1 MAFQPGQSGNPGG
14 RRKEK
19 PFADA
24 LRMEIAAAGEDHRSL
39 RAIARALLDKASS
52 GDMQAIKELAD
63 RTDGKVPQGLI
74 GGDEGD
80 PELKLIVNIGGD
92 APNNG

>member
-1 MAFQPGQSGNPGG
+1 MLRIAVNQATLRGDGG
-14 RRKEK
+14 T
-19 PFADA
+19 A
-24 LRMEIAAAGEDHRSL
+24 LRDIAE
-39 RAIARALLDKASS
+39 ALVDKARS
-52 GDMQAIKELAD
+52 GDVQAIKEVAD
-63 RTDGKVPQGLI
+63 RLDGKVPQGLI